1 MKMPNQ
7 QNSEIENLAEKLL
20 NNTITPEEFKQL
32 EGWYAEMPENAPV
45 WKLDDDN
52 KEQLQQ
58 RLFNTI
64 NSKIKTPQVL
74 KSFRWKYYA
83 AAASLAIVS
92 TVGILFWQFNH
103 KENQIVQLVETST
116 LGKITK
122 IHLPDHSIVWL
133 KGNSRLDYP
142 SKFSDSTRNVVLHGE
157 ALFEVAKD
165 KLHPFVIQTGKYVA
179 RVLGT
184 SFNINENAQAFKL
197 TVLTGKVAV
206 SSAKNDAKLAAPVIV
221 TPGNEFEV
229 VNPAQPA
236 RVVIAPLADKALIL
250 HGTEYDMNFE
260 SISFD
265 DVKQRIE
272 KKFNVQIIADKT
284 LYANCAISADLTDQ
298 SLETTLKL
306 VSSSINAKFSINKD
320 QITLTGGGDCN

>member
-32 EGWYAEMPENAPV
+32 ENWYAEVPVEAPV
-45 WKLDDDN
+45 WNLRDEDKS
-52 KEQLQQ
+52 QLQQ
-58 RLFNTI
+58 RLFNSITEKMK
-64 NSKIKTPQVL
+64 NGRVKKL
-74 KSFRWKYYA
+74 RWKYFA
-83 AAASLAIVS
+83 AAASLVAIS
-92 TVGILFWQFNH
+92 TIGILLWQNNNQ
-103 KENQIVQLVETST
+103 EDQIVQHVETST
-116 LGKITK
+116 SGKITK
-122 IHLPDHSIVWL
+122 VHLPDHSIVWL
-133 KGNSRLDYP
+133 KGNSRLNYP
-142 SKFSDSTRNVVLHGE
+142 SKFSDSTRNVVLQGE

-165 KLHPFVIQTGKYVA
+165 KMHPFVIQTGKYVA

-184 SFNINENAQAFKL
+184 SFNINENAQTFKL

-206 SSAKNDAKLAAPVIV
+206 SSAQNDAQLAAPVIV
-221 TPGNEFEV
+221 TPGNEFEAL
-229 VNPAQPA
+229 NSTQPA
-236 RVVIAPLADKALIL
+236 RVVVAAVANKALIL

-260 SISFD
+260 SVAFD
-265 DVKQRIE
+265 EVKQRIE
-272 KKFNVQIIADKT
+272 RKFNVQIVADKA

-306 VSSSINAKFSINKD
+306 VSSSINAKFSITKD